1 MSDIGDDELADLI
14 VLNATNHYGSDQACP
29 LDWEPSGFDFL
40 SPCLQEAD
48 LMSRIAANKQF
59 PDFEMWFQK
68 FLPQFQDE
76 KFVLEPGNYF
86 YLITTPLELYF
97 SQNQYSLNVKKEM
110 LNVQF
115 ILPKPRNLTKF

>member
-76 KFVLEPGNYF
+76 KFVLEPGKNF
-86 YLITTPLELYF
+86 YLITNHLECYL
-97 SQNQYSLNVKKEM
+97 KM
-110 LNVQF
+110 F
-115 ILPKPRNLTKF
+115 IYGQRKFFYY